1 VAQTSQL
8 VREIRNREKLS
19 QAALAKAIGVSA
31 ASVSN
36 YESGK
41 AKPGKKTAD
50 KILELYGV
58 DILAKDEKKAPA
70 GNASV
75 KNAPSGKSA
84 AKKAK
89 VKKGATKKAGETA
102 VSTKVEP
109 DIVKREEPSELKV
122 SIQSLMGGSILVDD
136 IVARVHASAP
146 DAKEIYVK
154 PEENRAYY
162 VGKTS
167 EGFVVLWE

>member
-1 VAQTSQL
+1 MAQVSQQ
-8 VREIRNREKLS
+8 IRKIRSKAKLS
-19 QAALAKAIGVSA
+19 QAEFAKTIGVSVV
-31 ASVSN
+31 SVSN
-36 YESGK
+36 YETGK
-41 AKPGKKTAD
+41 ARPGRKTAE
-50 KILELYGV
+50 KIRELYGV
-58 DILAKDEKKAPA
+58 DILAEDEKKA
-70 GNASV
+70 S
-75 KNAPSGKSA
+75 
-84 AKKAK
+84 AKKTK
-89 VKKGATKKAGETA
+89 VVKKEETA

-109 DIVKREEPSELKV
+109 DIVKTEEPSELKV
-122 SIQSLMGGSILVDD
+122 SIQSVMGGSILVDD